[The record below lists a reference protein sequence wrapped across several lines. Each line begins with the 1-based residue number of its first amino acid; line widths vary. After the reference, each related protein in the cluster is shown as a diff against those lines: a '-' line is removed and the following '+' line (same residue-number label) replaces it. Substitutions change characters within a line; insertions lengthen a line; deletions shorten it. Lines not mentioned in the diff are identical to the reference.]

1 MTIKEL
7 REALDGGTHDGV
19 LEDIYGKDQM
29 EAQKARYHRLLEI
42 HARNYG
48 SDKVMMFSTS
58 GRTELAGNHTDHNHG
73 RVLAAS
79 IQLDTIA
86 AVTPTDD
93 RIIEVLSEGYPPARV
108 DITDLKPVKEEE
120 NTADAILRGIA
131 AVMSEKGYEIGGF
144 RASTTSTVLKGS
156 GLSSSAALEV
166 LVGTIINELYCDNQ
180 FTTTQIAQ
188 NGQYAENVYFNKPC
202 GLMDQVACANG
213 GIVMIDFADP
223 QNPVIEPVSYNF
235 REKGYT
241 LFVVDTGG
249 NHADLTPEY
258 AAVPEEMKGAAR
270 VLGAD
275 VCRERSETDL
285 LAAFKEVREKKGD
298 RALLRGLH
306 FMRENE
312 RVVSMEKALQ
322 DDDIQAYLAGV
333 QASGDS
339 SYKFLQN
346 VYAASHPEEQG
357 LSLALCLTEGFLAG
371 NAGGACRVHG
381 GGFAG
386 TIQVFVPNE
395 GADDYRDFIESFFG
409 KGSATVLKVRQ
420 RPTSRVI

>member
-1 MTIKEL
+1 VTVSGLKKAL
-7 REALDGGTHDGV
+7 EAGTYNDTFT
-19 LEDIYGKDQM
+19 DIYGEKEISRQIN
-29 EAQKARYHRLLEI
+29 RYKNLLDI
-42 HARNYG
+42 HEKNYG
-48 SDKVMMFSTS
+48 SENIMVFSTS

-86 AVTPTDD
+86 VVTPTNDT
-93 RIIEVLSEGYPPARV
+93 IVEVLSEGYPPATV
-108 DITDLKPVKEEE
+108 DISQLKPVKEEE

-131 AVMSEKGYEIGGF
+131 AVMSEKGYKIGGF
-144 RASTTSTVLKGS
+144 RATTTSTVLKGS

-166 LVGTIINELYCDNQ
+166 LVGTIMNELYCDNK
-180 FTTTQIAQ
+180 FTTTEIAQ
-188 NGQYAENVYFNKPC
+188 NGQYAENVFFNKPC

-223 QNPVIEPVSYNF
+223 KKPVIEPVFYNF

-241 LFVVDTGG
+241 LMVVDTGG

-258 AAVPEEMKGAAR
+258 AAVPAEMKGAAQ
-270 VLGAD
+270 VMGAE

-285 LAAFKEVREKKGD
+285 LAAFTDIRKNKGD

-312 RVVSMEKALQ
+312 RVSIMEKALQ
-322 DDDIQAYLAGV
+322 ADDIEAYLKGV
-333 QASGDS
+333 NDSGNS
-339 SYKFLQN
+339 SYKYLQN
-346 VYAASHPEEQG
+346 VYASSHPEEQG
-357 LSLALCLTEGFLAG
+357 LSLALALTEGFLSDK
-371 NAGGACRVHG
+371 GACRVHG

-386 TIQVFVPNE
+386 TIQVYVPNDR
-395 GADDYRDFIESFFG
+395 ANDYKDFIESFFG
-409 KGSATVLKVRQ
+409 KGSATALKVRQ
-420 RPTSRVI
+420 KPTTRII